1 MSGKASHHLCEICY
15 CCCSNKSF
23 FFFFFKTCGLLASGS
38 NPKLLQNSRIVWVG
52 NQHALCSDIARVQV
66 AHSGLDIPV
75 SSQGL
80 SELFAILF
88 LVKPNCQSPNL
99 SACWRG
105 LPAST
110 FIPVL
115 LRAAANA
122 SVAVCIN
129 GWSPSVRW
137 CSGTSLGTPRVWH
150 FSITYRSA
158 SSQHPRGA
166 ELLPRPTPSPA
177 CP

>member
-1 MSGKASHHLCEICY
+1 MINSCLKHQMSGKASHHLCEICY

-23 FFFFFKTCGLLASGS
+23 LNKAFKTCGLLASGS

-129 GWSPSVRW
+129 GW
-137 CSGTSLGTPRVWH
+137 TS
-150 FSITYRSA
+150 
-158 SSQHPRGA
+158 
-166 ELLPRPTPSPA
+166 
-177 CP
+177 